1 MNYVKIVATLY
12 ENTGKVVGTDFTYT
26 KVDVRLWAGGSDAAK
41 CLRKTY
47 VSIQRDGSVSEE
59 VIASDMRA
67 NAFKE
72 SINPKSSSD
81 PIILC
86 WSRSGSYF

>member
-1 MNYVKIVATLY
+1 M
-12 ENTGKVVGTDFTYT
+12 
-26 KVDVRLWAGGSDAAK
+26 RLWAGGLDAAK
-41 CLRKTY
+41 SLLKTY
-47 VSIQRDGSVSEE
+47 ASIQSDESVSEE